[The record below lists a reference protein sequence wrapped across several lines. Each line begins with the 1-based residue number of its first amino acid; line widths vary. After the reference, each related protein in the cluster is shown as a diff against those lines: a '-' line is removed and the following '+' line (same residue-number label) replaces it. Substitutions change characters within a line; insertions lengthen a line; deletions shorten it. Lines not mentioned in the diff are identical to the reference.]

1 MKAEFAQGIIKR
13 AGLIDRKQS
22 KAILA
27 AITSGHEP
35 DLSNICSDDH
45 RKIRN
50 IQRQYARARSEW
62 TQATRPRNLPF
73 YFMIKMKYPEFRWRE
88 TENGII
94 IDCHF
99 QGIKP
104 SLLSLLMDLVP
115 ADEIEVGEKR
125 RRSTSL
131 GGIDGRVAEVVFDGM
146 VEEGIVRPSEDTV
159 SRLSNWLRRGLA
171 GDKLT
176 IVSPVCPDY
185 ETVDGTSAKHRFT
198 FNGLGVGAGVT
209 GRRLLRSLPG
219 LMQLFR
225 ETLGLDCRWIICPGD
240 FEGFSKENTNRLKI
254 SEMVFLERIKKSCE
268 AITAELID
276 GVHCQPFSDLCG
288 GKREWMSR
296 YIRMLGRF
304 EAGEF
309 GPPRGNPVYLDIAA
323 SRQSLYD
330 RWYQLNGAPLSHYE
344 PLVIRQGAEYATMGE
359 VVEEAPGCLNPMIIG
374 ADHHKMAPFYNY
386 STKSI
391 PVLYLRRDYE

>member
-73 YFMIKMKYPEFRWRE
+73 YFMIKTKYPEFRWRE

-115 ADEIEVGEKR
+115 AISGQ
-125 RRSTSL
+125 
-131 GGIDGRVAEVVFDGM
+131 A
-146 VEEGIVRPSEDTV
+146 PP
-159 SRLSNWLRRGLA
+159 LR
-171 GDKLT
+171 
-176 IVSPVCPDY
+176 
-185 ETVDGTSAKHRFT
+185 
-198 FNGLGVGAGVT
+198 
-209 GRRLLRSLPG
+209 
-219 LMQLFR
+219 
-225 ETLGLDCRWIICPGD
+225 
-240 FEGFSKENTNRLKI
+240 
-254 SEMVFLERIKKSCE
+254 
-268 AITAELID
+268 
-276 GVHCQPFSDLCG
+276 
-288 GKREWMSR
+288 
-296 YIRMLGRF
+296 
-304 EAGEF
+304 
-309 GPPRGNPVYLDIAA
+309 
-323 SRQSLYD
+323 
-330 RWYQLNGAPLSHYE
+330 
-344 PLVIRQGAEYATMGE
+344 
-359 VVEEAPGCLNPMIIG
+359 
-374 ADHHKMAPFYNY
+374 
-386 STKSI
+386 
-391 PVLYLRRDYE
+391 